1 MPYIIFWLFTIVS
14 SIVGDKLI
22 QSNVFSK
29 TTVRKLFNLLGNL
42 NANKTFMSYSSI
54 VASIFQGFLLPM
66 TAVIG
71 LGFVTCAIPYVGVAL
86 LTLGLAFT

>member
-1 MPYIIFWLFTIVS
+1 M
-14 SIVGDKLI
+14 
-22 QSNVFSK
+22 
-29 TTVRKLFNLLGNL
+29 
-42 NANKTFMSYSSI
+42 
-54 VASIFQGFLLPM
+54 PM